1 MVVPGSIPNMMRSF
15 IKSFVSS
22 LWFQVQSFC
31 YFVRMIAIFYKAKQ
45 FLLVIIKLLIVCGAL
60 YYIYNELQNGKKIDW
75 SVISTY
81 LSIKSV
87 SLLLLFSAVNWILE
101 IYKWQNLVSCF
112 KEITFFEAT
121 KQSLSSL
128 TASIFTPNRIGEYGA
143 KTLYFSK
150 ENRKQVVFLNFI
162 GNSSQMAITC
172 LFGVIGFIIFNLKIT
187 ETMFWIHFKIK
198 ITHLI
203 IFIIFIVFGFLIIKY
218 KNIEFYGFS
227 IQKLI
232 SKIKQFPRNILLSN
246 FQLSIM
252 RYLVF
257 SHQFYYL
264 SVIFNFEIAYST
276 ALSTIFIMYFLASI
290 IPSIHLMDVAIKG
303 SVAVY
308 LFGNLGIES
317 WKIISTTS
325 LMWLFNLVL
334 PVLIGSYFV
343 LRFKPEKA

>member
-1 MVVPGSIPNMMRSF
+1 MLAIPH
-15 IKSFVSS
+15 
-22 LWFQVQSFC
+22 
-31 YFVRMIAIFYKAKQ
+31 KAKQ
-45 FLLVIIKLLIVCGAL
+45 FLLVIIKLLIVSVAL
-60 YYIYNELQNGKKIDW
+60 YFIYHELRYEKKIDW
-75 SVISTY
+75 SVITSY

-87 SLLLLFSAVNWILE
+87 SILLLFSNFNWVLE
-101 IYKWQNLVSCF
+101 IFKWQNLVSYF
-112 KEITFFEAT
+112 KNISFFEAA
-121 KQSLSSL
+121 KQSLGSL

-150 ENRKQVVFLNFI
+150 ENRKQIIFLNLI
-162 GNSSQMAITC
+162 GNSSQMAVTC
-172 LFGVIGFIIFNLKIT
+172 LFGLIGFIILSFKIT

-198 ITHLI
+198 TIH
-203 IFIIFIVFGFLIIKY
+203 IFIFIVLIAFIFILIKF

-227 IQKLI
+227 VQKLN
-232 SKIKQFPRNILLSN
+232 SKIKKFPRNILFSN

-252 RYLVF
+252 RYLIF

-264 SVIFNFEIAYST
+264 LVIFQCEIEYST

-308 LFGNLGIES
+308 LFGNLDVES
-317 WKIISTTS
+317 IKIISITS

-334 PVLIGSYFV
+334 PVVIGSYFV
-343 LRFKPEKA
+343 LRFKPEKV

>member
-1 MVVPGSIPNMMRSF
+1 MILIPH
-15 IKSFVSS
+15 
-22 LWFQVQSFC
+22 
-31 YFVRMIAIFYKAKQ
+31 KAKQ

-112 KEITFFEAT
+112 KEITFFEAA

-172 LFGVIGFIIFNLKIT
+172 LFGLIGFIVSGFKFQVSSLWIAFTTRYVYLFLLIFFIFLFLYIVNKI
-187 ETMFWIHFKIK
+187 EI
-198 ITHLI
+198 
-203 IFIIFIVFGFLIIKY
+203 
-218 KNIEFYGFS
+218 YGFS

-232 SKIKQFPRNILLSN
+232 SKIKQFPRNVLLSN

-276 ALSTIFIMYFLASI
+276 ALSSIFIMYFLASI

-317 WKIISTTS
+317 WKTISITS